1 MRETACPLQARVPG
15 GVLLPTFWIT
25 VAGRE
30 TEDWAVTCWR
40 TAGERWLSWMPC
52 WARVSTDWLAMV
64 VKVIV
69 APSATPTGKVVKEG
83 FVTPWIRSTAR
94 MLATQLITG

>member
-1 MRETACPLQARVPG
+1 VRLTACPVQARVPG
-15 GVLLPTFWIT
+15 GELFPTFWII

-40 TAGERWLSWMPC
+40 TAGERCESWMPPL
-52 WARVSTDWLAMV
+52 ARVKTAWLATV
-64 VKVIV
+64 LKVIEV
-69 APSATPTGKVVKEG
+69 PSATPTGRVTKEE

-94 MLATQLITG
+94 MLATQLITL